1 MKLELVLAFSPYFY
15 LKHKEK
21 KKKKKLAHESLLLK
35 PVSLLVGPKSYGSY
49 FYMVIRLLKN

>member
-21 KKKKKLAHESLLLK
+21 KKKKQNLPMKAYYLSQCHYL
-35 PVSLLVGPKSYGSY
+35 
-49 FYMVIRLLKN
+49 